1 MHTRAL
7 YILIYCNTYSN
18 LYDHFLVTRPF
29 SLQHRGVGK
38 RYDIRY
44 AFHKQA
50 TKNHDMMTPLDTV
63 TRLLTLTDEERYLQQ
78 WRHTSTDSNGVEQW
92 CI

>member
-1 MHTRAL
+1 MHTRAV
-7 YILIYCNTYSN
+7 YILIYYNTYSN
-18 LYDHFLVTRPF
+18 LYDRFFVTRPSF

-50 TKNHDMMTPLDTV
+50 TKNCEMMTPLNTV
-63 TRLLTLTDEERYLQQ
+63 TM
-78 WRHTSTDSNGVEQW
+78 
-92 CI
+92 